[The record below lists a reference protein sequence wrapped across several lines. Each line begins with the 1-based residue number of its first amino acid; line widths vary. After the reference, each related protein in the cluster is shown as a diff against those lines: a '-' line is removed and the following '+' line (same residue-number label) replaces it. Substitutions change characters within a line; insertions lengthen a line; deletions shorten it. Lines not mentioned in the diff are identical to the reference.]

1 MKIFFRRLIWACV
14 LIGLV
19 FPVTTIL
26 LYRVLPPL
34 ATPLMLIRSSPMKY
48 DFVALEDISP
58 NLIQAVLVS
67 EDQRFCQHAGFDW
80 KQMGIVWDE
89 LLYTGTASRGAS
101 TISMQ
106 TGKNLFLWP
115 SRSKVRKVLEV
126 PLTLMLETL
135 LPKRRILELY
145 LNIAEFG
152 DGIYGAEAAAQAH
165 FNRAAKGL
173 TRAQAARLAAVLP
186 NPLDRNAARPSQNV
200 QKAANRISGNIRV
213 APAALWSCL

>member
-1 MKIFFRRLIWACV
+1 MKIFLRRLIWASV
-14 LIGLV
+14 FIGLV

-26 LYRVLPPL
+26 VYRVLPPL
-34 ATPLMLIRSSPMKY
+34 ATRLMLIRSTPMQY
-48 DFVALEDISP
+48 DFVELEDISK
-58 NLIQAVLVS
+58 NLVQAVLVS

-89 LLYTGTASRGAS
+89 LLHNGTASRGAS

-106 TGKNLFLWP
+106 TAKNLFLWP
-115 SRSKVRKVLEV
+115 SRSKVRKALEV

-165 FNRAAKGL
+165 FNRSAKVM
-173 TRAQAARLAAVLP
+173 TRGQASRLAAVLP
-186 NPLDRNAARPSQNV
+186 NPLDRNAGRPSQNV
-200 QKAANRISGNIRV
+200 QKRANRIAGNIRV
-213 APAALWSCL
+213 APTALWSCL

>member
-1 MKIFFRRLIWACV
+1 MKTVLRRLIWAGV

-19 FPVTTIL
+19 FPITTIL
-26 LYRVLPPL
+26 LYRLLPPL
-34 ATPLMLIRSSPMKY
+34 VTPLMLVRDAPMRY
-48 DFVALEDISP
+48 DFVDLEQISP
-58 NLIQAVLVS
+58 SLVQAVLVS
-67 EDQRFCQHAGFDW
+67 EDQRFCEHSGFDW

-89 LLYTGTASRGAS
+89 LLNTGSASRGAS

-106 TGKNLFLWP
+106 TAKNLFLWP
-115 SRSKVRKVLEV
+115 TRSKIRKALEI

-152 DGIYGAEAAAQAH
+152 EGIYGAEAAAQAH
-165 FNRAAKGL
+165 FNRDAKGL
-173 TRAQAARLAAVLP
+173 TRGQAARLAAVLP
-186 NPLDRNAARPSQNV
+186 NPLERNAGRPSHNV
-200 QKAANRISGNIRV
+200 QSRANQISGQIRV